1 MPEKLDLPPE
11 IERYYEKWKKDP
23 RSRIFAQLA
32 DAYRKNGML
41 DEAIQI
47 CLQGLN
53 IHPSYGSARMVL
65 ARAYQ
70 EKGQDLEAERE
81 FLEIISNDPNNL
93 LANRLLGDLLH
104 KGGRIQQALEQYQRV
119 LKLTPLDREIRE
131 TLEKIEASLEPS
143 AAPLLAATEELK
155 EKTEEAPQE
164 ALREEV
170 ASILE
175 GERERTPDAALKP
188 QDKKEDAFLTETVAD
203 LYLKQGL
210 YDQAAEIFF
219 KMLASDPNNSHL
231 QERLQEAFLLREGQE
246 GPTAA
251 PAVALEEPESKF
263 QADLPTAEA
272 WPESFLL
279 SPGDELDEGLLG
291 GAEIDF
297 DQFQGTPAPSPSR
310 AEPIQVLN
318 RWLEAVK
325 KRRQLRDEAGLS

>member
-32 DAYRKNGML
+32 DAYRKSGMI
-41 DEAIQI
+41 DEAIEI
-47 CLQGLN
+47 CLEGLKV
-53 IHPSYGSARMVL
+53 HPSYGSARMVL

-81 FLEIISNDPNNL
+81 FLEIIKNDPNNL

-104 KGGRIQQALEQYQRV
+104 KGGRVQQALEQYQRV
-119 LKLTPLDREIRE
+119 LKLTPLDREIKE

-155 EKTEEAPQE
+155 EKTEEAAQE
-164 ALREEV
+164 ALPERV
-170 ASILE
+170 ASISR

-188 QDKKEDAFLTETVAD
+188 QDKKEDAFLTETIAD

-210 YDQAAEIFF
+210 YDQAAEIFS
-219 KMLASDPNNSHL
+219 KMLASDPHNSHL
-231 QERLQEAFLLREGQE
+231 RERLQEAILLQKGQE
-246 GPTAA
+246 APAAA
-251 PAVALEEPESKF
+251 PAIALEEPESKV
-263 QADLPTAEA
+263 QADLPTKQA

-279 SPGDELDEGLLG
+279 SSGAELDEGLLG
-291 GAEIDF
+291 GAQIDF
-297 DQFQGTPAPSPSR
+297 DQLQGTPAPSPSR
-310 AEPIQVLN
+310 GESIQVLN
-318 RWLEAVK
+318 RWLEVIK
-325 KRRQLRDEAGLS
+325 KRRQLRDEPGLS